1 MNDQDNIIA
10 LNSESQG
17 EAPEAGGDEGTR
29 AARKTT
35 AAKKKTTSETS
46 SKTSSETSS
55 KTSSSTAKK
64 TSSTVKK
71 TSSAAKKTTSKTS
84 SKTSSTSSTAKKK
97 TSSAAKKTTSQT
109 QPRLTA
115 REKKLIQYYRK
126 CGEAG
131 KLMLDTMAE
140 KTASMAGKEDGESGL
155 GSAISSLASGIDL
168 SSLTSLF
175 GK

>member
-35 AAKKKTTSETS
+35 AAKKKTT
-46 SKTSSETSS
+46 
-55 KTSSSTAKK
+55 
-64 TSSTVKK
+64 
-71 TSSAAKKTTSKTS
+71 

>member
-10 LNSESQG
+10 LNSENQG

-35 AAKKKTTSETS
+35 AAKKTTSTTS
-46 SKTSSETSS
+46 SKTSS
-55 KTSSSTAKK
+55 TA
-64 TSSTVKK
+64 KK
-71 TSSAAKKTTSKTS
+71 TSSAAKKTT

>member
-35 AAKKKTTSETS
+35 AAKKTTSETS
-46 SKTSSETSS
+46 SKTSS
-55 KTSSSTAKK
+55 K
-64 TSSTVKK
+64 TSSTAKK

-140 KTASMAGKEDGESGL
+140 KTAAMAGKEDGESGL